1 MLFLRLTRMENMFA
15 ENVTTRQAERVTG
28 TNTARNT
35 WVGLGEGWQVI
46 KSVYCKSGHLGVGKI
61 YTS

>member
-1 MLFLRLTRMENMFA
+1 MENMFA

-35 WVGLGEGWQVI
+35 WVGLGEGWQVM
-46 KSVYCKSGHLGVGKI
+46 KSVYRKSGHLGVGKI

>member
-1 MLFLRLTRMENMFA
+1 MENMFA

-28 TNTARNT
+28 TNTARST

-46 KSVYCKSGHLGVGKI
+46 NSVYCKSGHLGVGKI